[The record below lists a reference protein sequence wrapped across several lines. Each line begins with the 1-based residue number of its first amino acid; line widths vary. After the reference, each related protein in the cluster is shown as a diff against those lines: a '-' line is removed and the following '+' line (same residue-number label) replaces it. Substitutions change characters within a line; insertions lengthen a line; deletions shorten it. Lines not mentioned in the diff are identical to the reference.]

1 MTTTVEVQGQCDER
15 FAGVREAFARNFEEH
30 GELGAGVA
38 VYLHGEPVVEIW
50 GGFADESRTRPWEQD
65 TIVNVYST
73 TKGMTA
79 ICAHRLVEEGK
90 LDVDKPVAEYWP
102 EFAAAGKGEIPVRY
116 LLSHQAG
123 LAAMR
128 EPISMEEAYDWTTVT
143 AALAAQETWW
153 EPGTAHGYH
162 AITFGWLVGEVVRR
176 ITGMSL
182 GTYFCTTFAEPLGL
196 DCHIGTGPD
205 LDVRIADLIAAP
217 VVPGQPGLAD
227 LIAADPESLTA
238 RAFSNPGALGDVVNT
253 RGWRAAEIPAANGH
267 TRAPAL
273 ARIYG
278 ALAQGGE
285 INGVHVLKPETI
297 DAAILEQSQG
307 QDLVIQ
313 LPTRFG
319 LGFMLTADFMPL
331 GPNPRTFGHPGAG
344 GSLGYADLD
353 AGIGFGYVMNQMQ
366 SNLSGD
372 PRVQGLIGAVY
383 ESLS

>member
-1 MTTTVEVQGQCDER
+1 M
-15 FAGVREAFARNFEEH
+15 REAFARNFEEH

-38 VYLHGEPVVEIW
+38 VYLHGEPAVELW
-50 GGFADESRTRPWEQD
+50 GGFADEARTRPWEQD

-79 ICAHRLVEEGK
+79 ICAHRLIEEGK
-90 LDVDKPVAEYWP
+90 LDIDKAVAEYWP
-102 EFAAAGKGEIPVRY
+102 EFAAAGKEAIPVRY

-123 LAAMR
+123 LAALR
-128 EPISMEEAYDWTTVT
+128 VPISMEEAYDWTTVT
-143 AALAAQETWW
+143 DALAAQETWW

-182 GTYFCTTFAEPLGL
+182 GTYFRATFAEPLGL
-196 DCHIGTGPD
+196 DCHIGTGPE
-205 LDVRIADLIAAP
+205 LDVRIADVIAARP
-217 VVPGQPGLAD
+217 VPGQPGLAD
-227 LIAADPESLTA
+227 LIAADPELLTA
-238 RAFSNPGALGDVVNT
+238 RAFTNPEVLGDVVNT
-253 RGWRAAEIPAANGH
+253 RGWRAAEIPAGNAH
-267 TRAPAL
+267 TRAPAV

-285 INGVHVLKPETI
+285 IDGVHVLNPETI
-297 DAAILEQSQG
+297 DAAIVEQVQGPDQVLQLE
-307 QDLVIQ
+307 
-313 LPTRFG
+313 TRYG
-319 LGFMLTADFMPL
+319 LGFWLTGDLFPL
-331 GPNPRTFGHPGAG
+331 GPNPRAFGHPGLG

-353 AGIGFGYVMNQMQ
+353 AGIGFSYVMNQMQ
-366 SNLSGD
+366 SNPSGD